1 MACRATTE
9 VTKDCAPA
17 WAEEVLL
24 VPAVPTDSENAAQ
37 RGFTLLEVMCAF
49 AILSVTLVIVTGS
62 FAANIEKAIYAI
74 DQREMRE
81 LADTVF
87 GKILFEQQKH
97 RDGDS
102 GSMAVMYGE
111 WAHLPQD
118 RADRYRE
125 YHYSLSKKEYVA
137 AGAADP
143 NSEAENLFGD
153 PSDDDDEVSTAPK
166 ADEENKAG
174 NILLVKFTMR
184 VYRQDNPNEN
194 LIVLT
199 RYLRPP
205 DLVGGAGR

>member
-1 MACRATTE
+1 MTACR
-9 VTKDCAPA
+9 
-17 WAEEVLL
+17 
-24 VPAVPTDSENAAQ
+24 PTPTPNPGTPNPDAQ
-37 RGFTLLEVMCAF
+37 GGFTLLEVMCAF
-49 AILSVTLVIVTGS
+49 AILSTTLVLITGS
-62 FAANIEKAIYAI
+62 FAQNIEKAIYAI

-125 YHYSLSKKEYVA
+125 FHYSLSKKEYVA
-137 AGAADP
+137 AGATDP
-143 NSEAENLFGD
+143 NSDAETLFGD
-153 PSDDDDEVSTAPK
+153 KDDEETQAGGQAS
-166 ADEENKAG
+166 EEAKSG
-174 NILLVKFTMR
+174 SIMLVKFTMK
-184 VYRQDNPNEN
+184 VFRQDKPDEA

-205 DLVGGAGR
+205 DIQGGSR